1 MLSGVC
7 ENPWERWHD
16 CNIGIWHAS
25 EIGFSACRHWFQR
38 RGERSCQG
46 GVCHSSTT
54 PPPSLCSSAGITVFC
69 TFNFLC
75 LNLTRR
81 FCFRFPLYQTEYDNV
96 TWELRDEKISM
107 VPSAFFFF
115 LLFCFFFCWG
125 DELNRRRRVWNQ
137 YSMHYNEII
146 FFFFFH
152 SEKLGFENG
161 VCKPNWIRNGGYFVR
176 YLSNF
181 TVCVSAVEFVW
192 VCATNLLECCRF
204 RALNK
209 CILLHLLS
217 SQLGHFENSFMTTLK
232 PKWHIWM
239 TKKWAAECHNP
250 VFMCVQQG
258 CDSFPALRNKE
269 QFIFDSIFMNP
280 SI

>member
-1 MLSGVC
+1 M
-7 ENPWERWHD
+7 ERDHVK
-16 CNIGIWHAS
+16 
-25 EIGFSACRHWFQR
+25 EACVTRLPP
-38 RGERSCQG
+38 
-46 GVCHSSTT
+46 

-115 LLFCFFFCWG
+115 FALLFFFCWG

-217 SQLGHFENSFMTTLK
+217 SQLATLRTLSWQPWNQSDTSGWPRNGLLNATIQSLCAFNKAVTHSLLSEIKNSLFLTHYL
-232 PKWHIWM
+232 WIHLYNLIFQREYNFLSCY
-239 TKKWAAECHNP
+239 TK
-250 VFMCVQQG
+250 M
-258 CDSFPALRNKE
+258 
-269 QFIFDSIFMNP
+269 
-280 SI
+280 